1 MFNNDLKN
9 VLETLPHF
17 YDEESSRDI
26 YIPIYSPDIN
36 NWYINDYQIL
46 LLKQHA
52 EYVKNQ
58 PITLDTAY
66 RYYGPVVFDTPFSSL
81 EKVYENESHIAY
93 YYEELGTIYL
103 FVKED
108 YSLICRMVIGDDNR
122 HSNRVS
128 IEDAKELVVYYE
140 HGEYTQFIEYMYD
153 HQLISDRTYKKLIKK
168 VK

>member
-58 PITLDTAY
+58 PITLDTAF

-93 YYEELGTIYL
+93 YYEELGAIYL

-108 YSLICRMVIGDDNR
+108 YSLICRIVIGDDNR
-122 HSNRVS
+122 HSNRAS
-128 IEDAKELVVYYE
+128 IEDAKELVEYYE
-140 HGEYTQFIEYMYD
+140 HGEYTQFIQYMYD